1 MSRCRPRVH
10 ASLHAAGLDAHEQ
23 GALLLA
29 RTLIKI
35 ADLPAKVKSEVG
47 KYVVVLRPDAY
58 AHRCL
63 RRIRTKRSTVRITPH
78 ADARGAKPSV
88 QNMLRDD
95 EWSPSEISSEH
106 DLLSQFDARSGPGA
120 LPIPGLES
128 ILGDPGKSLEAAAG
142 AGMPVPPAPGV
153 LSMPVP
159 THMSTPTAN
168 GPSASARCLKLT
180 CRPRLRRRG
189 ACVSIG
195 AKHCCRESNGTRIHG
210 AVQIVRALP
219 RAVL

>member
-1 MSRCRPRVH
+1 MFFRPPAYVRDVSALTHEVDFPTKTLAAVH
-10 ASLHAAGLDAHEQ
+10 TRG
-23 GALLLA
+23 
-29 RTLIKI
+29 
-35 ADLPAKVKSEVG
+35 
-47 KYVVVLRPDAY
+47 
-58 AHRCL
+58 C
-63 RRIRTKRSTVRITPH
+63 
-78 ADARGAKPSV
+78 RGAD
-88 QNMLRDD
+88 MLRDD

-180 CRPRLRRRG
+180 CRARLRRRG
-189 ACVSIG
+189 ACVPIG